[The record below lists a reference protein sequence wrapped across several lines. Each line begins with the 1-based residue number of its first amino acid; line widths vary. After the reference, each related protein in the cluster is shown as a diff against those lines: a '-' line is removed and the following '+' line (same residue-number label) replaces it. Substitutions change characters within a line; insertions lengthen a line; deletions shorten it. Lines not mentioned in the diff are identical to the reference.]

1 MSTEKRIEEE
11 VKMTSSD
18 SSIQITSE
26 ETDAAHHAIV
36 TITVDNKPVQI
47 HRGRQSVAEIK
58 SLGHVPAAFDLD
70 EVVNGKLV
78 PLPDDGYVV
87 IKGEEV
93 FLSHPKS
100 GHSS

>member
-1 MSTEKRIEEE
+1 
-11 VKMTSSD
+11 MTSSD
-18 SSIQITSE
+18 STLQSLSGE
-26 ETDAAHHAIV
+26 ADAAHHGIV

-58 SLGHVPAAFDLD
+58 SLGGVPAAFDLD
-70 EVVNGKLV
+70 EVVAGKLV
-78 PLPDDGYVV
+78 QLPDDSHVV

>member
-1 MSTEKRIEEE
+1 
-11 VKMTSSD
+11 MTSSD
-18 SSIQITSE
+18 STVQNISE
-26 ETDAAHHAIV
+26 EIDTTHHAIV

-58 SLGHVPAAFDLD
+58 SLGGVPAAFDLD
-70 EVVNGKLV
+70 EVVDGKLV
-78 PLPDDGYVV
+78 PLPDDGHVV

>member
-1 MSTEKRIEEE
+1 
-11 VKMTSSD
+11 MTSSD
-18 SSIQITSE
+18 PRVQHPLE
-26 ETDAAHHAIV
+26 ETDALHLSIV
-36 TITVDNKPVQI
+36 TITVDGEPVQI

-70 EVVNGKLV
+70 QVVDGKLV
-78 PLPDDGYVV
+78 PLPDDGFVV

>member
-1 MSTEKRIEEE
+1 
-11 VKMTSSD
+11 MTSSD
-18 SSIQITSE
+18 PRVQPPLE
-26 ETDAAHHAIV
+26 ETDALHHSIV
-36 TITVDNKPVQI
+36 TITVDGESVQI

-70 EVVNGKLV
+70 QVVDGKLV
-78 PLPDDGYVV
+78 PLPDDGFIV

>member
-1 MSTEKRIEEE
+1 
-11 VKMTSSD
+11 MTSSD
-18 SSIQITSE
+18 PQVQTLLE
-26 ETDAAHHAIV
+26 EIDAPHHSIV
-36 TITVDNKPVQI
+36 TITVDGKPVQI
-47 HRGRQSVAEIK
+47 HRGHQSVAEIK

-70 EVVNGKLV
+70 EVVDGKLV
-78 PLPDDGYVV
+78 PLPDDGHVI

>member
-1 MSTEKRIEEE
+1 MMPNDTN
-11 VKMTSSD
+11 
-18 SSIQITSE
+18 IQITSE
-26 ETDAAHHAIV
+26 EANTTHSEIV

-47 HRGRQSVAEIK
+47 HRGRQSVVEIK
-58 SLGHVPAAFDLD
+58 SLGGVPAAFDLD
-70 EVVNGKLV
+70 EVVEGKLV
-78 PLPDDGYVV
+78 PLPDDGHVV

>member
-1 MSTEKRIEEE
+1 
-11 VKMTSSD
+11 MTSSNPHV
-18 SSIQITSE
+18 QTSLE
-26 ETDAAHHAIV
+26 ETDAPHHSIV
-36 TITVDNKPVQI
+36 TITVDGKPVQI
-47 HRGRQSVAEIK
+47 HRGRHSVAEIK

-70 EVVNGKLV
+70 EVVDGKLV

-87 IKGEEV
+87 IQGEEV

>member
-1 MSTEKRIEEE
+1 
-11 VKMTSSD
+11 MTSSD

-26 ETDAAHHAIV
+26 ETDAAHHGIV

-47 HRGRQSVAEIK
+47 HRGQQSVAEIK
-58 SLGHVPAAFDLD
+58 SLGGVPAAFDLD
-70 EVVNGKLV
+70 EVVAGKLV
-78 PLPDDGYVV
+78 PLPDGGHVV

>member
-1 MSTEKRIEEE
+1 
-11 VKMTSSD
+11 MTSSD
-18 SSIQITSE
+18 PRVQLPLE
-26 ETDAAHHAIV
+26 QTDALHLSIV
-36 TITVDNKPVQI
+36 TITVDGEPVQI

-70 EVVNGKLV
+70 QVVDGKLV
-78 PLPDDGYVV
+78 PLPDDGFVV

>member
-1 MSTEKRIEEE
+1 
-11 VKMTSSD
+11 MTSSD
-18 SSIQITSE
+18 STIQNISE

-47 HRGRQSVAEIK
+47 HRGSQSVAEIK
-58 SLGHVPAAFDLD
+58 SLGHVPVAFDLD
-70 EVVNGKLV
+70 EVVDGKLV